1 MSRGNKRKERGDG
14 ASKITLSCVG
24 FCGADDSIEPCLLA
38 AISAQHEW
46 VEWGVLF
53 RNDKE
58 GEPRYA
64 SSQWLKRLAAT
75 NSSRS
80 MRLAGHLCAQRVN
93 ELLRGES
100 DFVRYLHEE
109 VGFNRVQINATAAN
123 NCDVAMFGS
132 DSGACKCVAAL
143 RSAFA
148 AVPEVEFILQR
159 NRETKALWER
169 LVDDPPPNM
178 SLLFDDSMGLGVS
191 ATSWPSPPTSKSL
204 KFGYAGGLSPTNLAQ
219 QLENIEGVAGG
230 RTLWVDMETSLRTK
244 LEDGSDVFDANKV
257 MRCVTAVIDNG
268 RTPEA

>member
-1 MSRGNKRKERGDG
+1 M
-14 ASKITLSCVG
+14 
-24 FCGADDSIEPCLLA
+24 
-38 AISAQHEW
+38 
-46 VEWGVLF
+46 LF
-53 RNDKE
+53 RDDKE

-169 LVDDPPPNM
+169 LVYDPPPNIT
-178 SLLFDDSMGLGVS
+178 LLIDDSMGLGDS
-191 ATSWPSPPTSKSL
+191 ATSWPSPRQVSNSVTPAALAHKPGAAAGEHRRRGRGS
-204 KFGYAGGLSPTNLAQ
+204 YALGHGDVAAYKARGWFDVRRQ
-219 QLENIEGVAGG
+219 QGDA
-230 RTLWVDMETSLRTK
+230 LRH
-244 LEDGSDVFDANKV
+244 S
-257 MRCVTAVIDNG
+257 VIDNG
-268 RTPEA
+268 ERQRHDPGWHQKQGEIAAPRLFLDDGCVSTRSAA